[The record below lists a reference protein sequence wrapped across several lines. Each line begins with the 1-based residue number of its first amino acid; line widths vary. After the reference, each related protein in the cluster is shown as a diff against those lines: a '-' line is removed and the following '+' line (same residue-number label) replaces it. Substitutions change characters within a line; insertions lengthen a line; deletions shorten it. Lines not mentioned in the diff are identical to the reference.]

1 MVARFLEW
9 IYKKI
14 NINEQHRN
22 VKYIAE
28 GQVFWCSL
36 GENIG
41 YEQNGKGLYFRRP
54 VLILKKF
61 SNNLFWGVPMSTVIK
76 DNRYYVIVTLQ
87 NVKQS
92 ALISQLRVLD
102 SKRLD
107 EFVGYI
113 SKKDL
118 EIIRLMITNLL
129 KN

>member
-41 YEQNGKGLYFRRP
+41 YEQNGKGVYFRRP
-54 VLILKKF
+54 VLIVKKF
-61 SNNLFWGVPMSTVIK
+61 NNNLFWGVPMSTVIK
-76 DNRYYVIVTLQ
+76 DNKYYVIVTLQ

-118 EIIRLMITNLL
+118 ELIRLMIMNLL

>member
-41 YEQNGKGLYFRRP
+41 YEQNGKGVYFRRP
-54 VLILKKF
+54 VLIVKKF
-61 SNNLFWGVPMSTVIK
+61 NNNLFWGVPMSTVIK
-76 DNRYYVIVTLQ
+76 DNKYYVSVTLQ

-92 ALISQLRVLD
+92 ALISQVRVLD

-107 EFVGYI
+107 EFVGYV

-118 EIIRLMITNLL
+118 EIIRLMIMNLL